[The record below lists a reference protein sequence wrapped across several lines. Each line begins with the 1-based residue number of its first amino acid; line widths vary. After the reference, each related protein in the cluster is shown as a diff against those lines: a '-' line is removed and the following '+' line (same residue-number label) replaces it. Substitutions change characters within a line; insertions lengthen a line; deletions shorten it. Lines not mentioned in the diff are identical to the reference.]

1 MHWSDT
7 NLSLNPSLSLSPC
20 PSSSLGP
27 SCSLNLIV
35 SLNLSLDLTTR
46 SGERHEGGIALK
58 ALLGRALHWVLC
70 CLWVQS
76 RRRTLPSR
84 SIFDTNG
91 KPNHDLEGAPRH
103 FHLVDT
109 VDDDILWYHTVRRQE

>member
-35 SLNLSLDLTTR
+35 SLDLTTR
-46 SGERHEGGIALK
+46 SGERREGGVALK